1 MTRRLARRQQQGGET
16 PQNNASKQLAIVNPT
31 ADAEAKAAAEAE
43 AKAAAEAEAEAKA
56 AEAEAE
62 AKAAEAEAKA
72 AEAEANAAAKAAA
85 KPAAEAATKPNTS
98 STLTTFMTKVE
109 VKDDAEKTLDNIRD
123 ALSALVYNVLDTRF
137 NKKKNLKPLVQD
149 SSSQSA
155 LVAVGD
161 KAILIPQDYISHV
174 KTLSTAESEQTFFQ
188 DLMKLYLN
196 TIKEYVMKK
205 NENVSS
211 GSAEQ

>member
-1 MTRRLARRQQQGGET
+1 MPQTRRRRQTNRRARVTRRLARRQQQGGET

-31 ADAEAKAAAEAE
+31 ADAEAKA
-43 AKAAAEAEAEAKA
+43 
-56 AEAEAE
+56 
-62 AKAAEAEAKA
+62 AAEAEAKA